1 MSKVTNK
8 LASGIRKVKQQQPA
22 PVVVARQPARRP
34 SRGKAERP
42 AMPGRADSGGFLHP
56 ARVWPD

>member
-8 LASGIRKVKQQQPA
+8 LASGIRKAREQQAAPA
-22 PVVVARQPARRP
+22 VAV
-34 SRGKAERP
+34 GRP
-42 AMPGRADSGGFLHP
+42 AARPGRARAERAETPRRADAGGFVHP